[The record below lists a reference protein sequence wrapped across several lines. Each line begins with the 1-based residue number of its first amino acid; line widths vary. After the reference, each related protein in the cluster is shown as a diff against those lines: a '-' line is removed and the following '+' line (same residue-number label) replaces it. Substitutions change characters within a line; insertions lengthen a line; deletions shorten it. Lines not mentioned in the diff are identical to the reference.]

1 MRATRRYAACF
12 LLAAAMTAPALAF
25 EPAAPQG
32 SDCDSLK
39 AEPLNARV
47 DFARDIQPFLGG
59 LMDQV
64 IVPRCESCHVIVIRG
79 GMDLGPANVRTS
91 LLGIDGQGQQ
101 SPNYPRLRIVPG
113 DPYASLLFLRIN
125 CSNAAG
131 SGGRMPPGSQ
141 GGELD
146 PEFLH
151 FEALMHDWIKAG
163 ALMPGGDRVFQSGF
177 DDLR

>member
-1 MRATRRYAACF
+1 MPSSLRGMGCL
-12 LLAAAMTAPALAF
+12 LLASALAAPALAW
-25 EPAAPQG
+25 EPGAAQG

-39 AEPLNARV
+39 AEPPHERV
-47 DFARDIQPFLGG
+47 DFARDIQPYIGG

-79 GMDLGPANVRTS
+79 DMDLGPDHVRTS
-91 LLGIDGQGQQ
+91 LLGIDGEGQQ
-101 SPNYPRLRIVPG
+101 SPNYPRRRIVPG
-113 DPYASLLFLRIN
+113 DPYASLLFLRIS
-125 CSNAAG
+125 CSNAPD

-151 FEALMHDWIKAG
+151 FEALVHDWIKAG
-163 ALMPGGDRVFQSGF
+163 ALMPGGDRVFQAGF

>member
-1 MRATRRYAACF
+1 MRALRRGAAGF
-12 LLAAAMTAPALAF
+12 LWGMALVAPALAW
-25 EPAAPQG
+25 EPGSPQG

-39 AEPLNARV
+39 AEPPHERI
-47 DFARDIQPFLGG
+47 DFLRDIQPFLGG

-64 IVPRCESCHVIVIRG
+64 IVPRCETCHVIVIRG
-79 GMDLGPANVRTS
+79 DMDLGPANVRTS

-101 SPNYPRLRIVPG
+101 SPNYPRRRIVPG
-113 DPYASLLFLRIN
+113 APYESLLFLRIS
-125 CSNAAG
+125 CSNAPD

-151 FEALMHDWIKAG
+151 FEALVHDWIKAG
-163 ALMPGGDRVFQSGF
+163 ALMPGGDRVFQAGF

>member
-1 MRATRRYAACF
+1 MPATRRSASCF
-12 LLAAAMTAPALAF
+12 LVAAALAAPALAW
-25 EPAAPQG
+25 EPVAPQG

-39 AEPLNARV
+39 AEPLHERI
-47 DFARDIQPFLGG
+47 DFLRDIQPFLGG
-59 LMDQV
+59 LMDQQ

-79 GMDLGPANVRTS
+79 DMDLGPANVRTS

-113 DPYASLLFLRIN
+113 DPYASLLFLRIS
-125 CSNAAG
+125 CGNAPA

-163 ALMPGGDRVFQSGF
+163 ALMPGGDRIFEAGF